1 MPAGS
6 GGRKDRLFNF
16 LFNSEEHGG
25 WTPGL
30 YNAVNG
36 SDYDDPS
43 QVRLTTIR
51 EVMYLGIHNDVL
63 FLVAGETSFYERR
76 SSFNPNKPPRMP
88 CYLGNHTSGTGR
100 AQAQQV
106 QLLAGPPAHAEVR
119 GALQRCR
126 EPTRRRGAP
135 ALRRAPGGAEADV
148 EVRVRAVNVNWGDSV
163 ELLGACGPLR
173 EYAWL
178 VEEVRLRSTVE
189 PDADFELVVDCAFAA
204 MPKIRDKAVPDG
216 AAGGYEAGCPKTPPM
231 HAPPPPFAET
241 AICIPRSLR
250 KRPSCLIFP
259 ARKTRGRTGGPPT
272 CANEGCLI
280 AHTGK
285 RASDFK
291 HKGRF
296 RSERGV

>member
-1 MPAGS
+1 MGAGRRACTTPSTARITTTHPRSGSRPYARSCTWGYTTTCCSSWRARRASTS
-6 GGRKDRLFNF
+6 GGPASTR
-16 LFNSEEHGG
+16 
-25 WTPGL
+25 
-30 YNAVNG
+30 
-36 SDYDDPS
+36 
-43 QVRLTTIR
+43 
-51 EVMYLGIHNDVL
+51 
-63 FLVAGETSFYERR
+63 TS
-76 SSFNPNKPPRMP
+76 PRA
-88 CYLGNHTSGTGR
+88 CRATSATSTSGTGR
-100 AQAQQV
+100 APAQQV

-178 VEEVRLRSTVE
+178 VEEVRLRCTVE